1 MKKIITL
8 FLWLFHLS
16 VYPQTFLVTGPDNNT
31 STMNWG
37 VKIIDNLV
45 ATYSTTVNYNDSI
58 PYVGFNATKYD
69 FNGNMVVDTFIG
81 NMNITVVPAFAAT
94 YSNGYFGIAGQ
105 VRYPLSLAPYKT
117 SALLLHKDFVK
128 SFPIAVDN
136 EQEDNTAFSNYVFME
151 KPNKIIVIKNAQL
164 SANLSTVKC
173 RIYVLDTIGNI
184 LQQKEF
190 IQTGKWCQSYR
201 IHRFENN
208 YYLVINCQQN
218 NALNDPTNL
227 VIHKLDTL
235 FNILNTY
242 QTFNGRYYNANT
254 TAVFPNGDFVVGGVY
269 SDAFTPPDNLW
280 QQKYLAKYD
289 KNLNLIWFKKFGV
302 RTLSTS
308 VNKLIITSE
317 GNIVGVGKEDLTPD
331 SAWFHKTGCIFK
343 FSPDGD
349 SLWMHNYTGVFSADY
364 GALNDLV
371 DVDEVPGGGFVACG
385 NGVGLVPYTLR
396 GWVIKVDAD
405 GCLNPGCIT
414 AIEKRDNTKIIR
426 IYPNPA
432 NTYLTIENQSFE
444 SALTVQ
450 IFNITGEKVLDER
463 LNNLNNQ
470 KVATG
475 HLNNGMYL
483 LRIFNDENKLI
494 HSEKITI
501 VH

>member
-136 EQEDNTAFSNYVFME
+136 EPEDNTAFSNYVFME

-242 QTFNGRYYNANT
+242 QTFNGRYYHANT

-289 KNLNLIWFKKFGV
+289 KNLNLIWFKKFG
-302 RTLSTS
+302 RRNQNTS
-308 VNKLIITSE
+308 VNKVIISSD
-317 GNIVGVGKEDLTPD
+317 GSIVGVGKDGYVHITSNGD
-331 SAWFHKTGCIFK
+331 TIGIGTGCIFK

-349 SLWMHNYTGVFSADY
+349 SLWMHHYTGVFSADY

-396 GWVIKVDAD
+396 GWVIKLDAD

-414 AIEKRDNTKIIR
+414 AIDENEKIDQFK
-426 IYPNPA
+426 IYPNPSKDLL
-432 NTYLTIENQSFE
+432 NI
-444 SALTVQ
+444 SAPHEIKFYR
-450 IFNITGEKVLDER
+450 IFGSDGNMVGQGNAFPINISSY
-463 LNNLNNQ
+463 
-470 KVATG
+470 AS
-475 HLNNGMYL
+475 GMYFIEI
-483 LRIFNDENKLI
+483 RTK
-494 HSEKITI
+494 SERVAHLKFIKQ
-501 VH
+501 